1 MASALRQL
9 AVHGNLSALV
19 GMIDNPDRRLADEE
33 GFRRARAEFAAL
45 AEQMSWLRNGGL
57 TKPAVVRAAA
67 REAASIVAGVAGTVA
82 LLLITLT
89 SVLYPGQGD
98 SAGKRCPGNRES
110 ARSAP
115 ARAGS
120 CRRPAARTRRD
131 SLGAGASTRLS
142 FSLHSTS

>member
-82 LLLITLT
+82 LLPR
-89 SVLYPGQGD
+89 SEERRV
-98 SAGKRCPGNRES
+98 GKECVSTG
-110 ARSAP
+110 RS
-115 ARAGS
+115 RWS
-120 CRRPAARTRRD
+120 RY
-131 SLGAGASTRLS
+131 
-142 FSLHSTS
+142 H

>member
-45 AEQMSWLRNGGL
+45 AEQLRWLRNGGL

-67 REAASIVAGVAGTVA
+67 RGPASIVAGVAGTIE
-82 LLLITLT
+82 LLMLHLAT
-89 SVLYPGQGD
+89 VLEPGKGAR
-98 SAGKRCPGNRES
+98 AGKRWPGKRGQ
-110 ARSAP
+110 RG
-115 ARAGS
+115 RG
-120 CRRPAARTRRD
+120 D
-131 SLGAGASTRLS
+131 G
-142 FSLHSTS
+142 

>member
-57 TKPAVVRAAA
+57 PKPAVVRAAA
-67 REAASIVAGVAGTVA
+67 REAASIVAGVARPEEGRV
-82 LLLITLT
+82 
-89 SVLYPGQGD
+89 
-98 SAGKRCPGNRES
+98 GKECGS
-110 ARSAP
+110 QCRSRWSP
-115 ARAGS
+115 Y
-120 CRRPAARTRRD
+120 
-131 SLGAGASTRLS
+131 
-142 FSLHSTS
+142 H

>member
-33 GFRRARAEFAAL
+33 GFRRARAEFAAQ

-67 REAASIVAGVAGTVA
+67 REAASIEAGVAGTVA
-82 LLLITLT
+82 PLLITLP
-89 SVLYPGQGD
+89 SVLYHGKGD
-98 SAGKRCPGNRES
+98 SADRKDLLRGQTVSVRVD
-110 ARSAP
+110 
-115 ARAGS
+115 AGGWG
-120 CRRPAARTRRD
+120 P
-131 SLGAGASTRLS
+131 
-142 FSLHSTS
+142 

>member
-89 SVLYPGQGD
+89 SVLYHGKGD
-98 SAGKRCPGNRES
+98 SAGKRRSDEHTSELQSLMRISS
-110 ARSAP
+110 AV
-115 ARAGS
+115 
-120 CRRPAARTRRD
+120 
-131 SLGAGASTRLS
+131 
-142 FSLHSTS
+142 FSLNKQKPR

>member
-82 LLLITLT
+82 LLLITRSEEHT
-89 SVLYPGQGD
+89 SELQ
-98 SAGKRCPGNRES
+98 
-110 ARSAP
+110 
-115 ARAGS
+115 
-120 CRRPAARTRRD
+120 
-131 SLGAGASTRLS
+131 SLMRISYAVFCLKKKT
-142 FSLHSTS
+142 TPQT

>member
-67 REAASIVAGVAGTVA
+67 REAASNPAGAAGTVA
-82 LLLITLT
+82 LLRLPPPY
-89 SVLYPGQGD
+89 VLQHSTADPTRH
-98 SAGKRCPGNRES
+98 SAPGKRETPPPP
-110 ARSAP
+110 P
-115 ARAGS
+115 AN
-120 CRRPAARTRRD
+120 
-131 SLGAGASTRLS
+131 
-142 FSLHSTS
+142 